1 MLPMDAGINPTT
13 GDLTGQRINTLA
25 NAVYIRLMTPLGSW
39 WADPSLGSR
48 LHELR
53 REKDRPRVGILA
65 KQYAEQALQPL
76 LDDGRAKTITITA
89 EQPHNGWLILQIDII
104 DATGNPQVFRQPVR
118 VI

>member
-1 MLPMDAGINPTT
+1 MDAGINPTT

-25 NAVYIRLMTPLGSW
+25 NAVYIRLMTPLATW

-76 LDDGRAKTITITA
+76 LDDSRAKKITITA
-89 EQPHNGWLILQIDII
+89 EQPHNGWLELQIDII
-104 DATGNPQVFRQPVR
+104 DATGNPHVFRQPVR